1 MAIFTPPEAPIH
13 EPKQLPV
20 VPPPKIIGRDREL
33 GQIFA
38 QVRAGAPVLVYG
50 APGIGKSALA
60 ATIAAAFTT
69 FPAGVLWWRVAED
82 SLEQLVVRL
91 GRAYGERELTESANP
106 LALLDRAATLL
117 QQHGRPLLVLEGPL
131 PQEVARDF
139 VRRLAAGV
147 PLIWTA
153 EQGVSGP
160 WLPFRVD
167 RLGDAEAMAL
177 LAHAARRDRLDGGE
191 QLCRAL
197 EGVPLA
203 LVLAGR
209 HLAVSQQTP
218 ADLLGA
224 LDPAAPDPALKVLGA
239 IYRQLPEALRGIVL
253 TIGAT
258 PAGRASSWLLERL
271 QPAPAETFSSVLES
285 LAVRGLVYRL
295 PAPAGLCYAMHES
308 VARFARGILQS
319 AGHLE
324 TVQAHVEAA
333 LLTHAAANR
342 RDDPEAR
349 LRLLVEMPNL
359 LALADEVWQRGD
371 EDILARLVDVLETA
385 FGSTGAYGF
394 EVYSLHGRLGQ
405 LQPEAEPEPEPV
417 APPPAAVFPAEEP
430 EPEPV
435 VETTPPAEPIVT
447 EEPAPAFYDMGAWE
461 PPVEQEIIAPEPAEA
476 VEEVTAA
483 PSSMPESIPGT
494 EEEAAAA
501 EYAPA
506 PLEEPS
512 RGEPAGSATLE
523 GLLQACDAARRA
535 GNDRELLG
543 LLMSV
548 GQSWED
554 AGLAERAIDAYR
566 EALSLAERL
575 DDEELVLQALEA
587 LARLNLETGNLEDAL
602 TSAVRAENLL
612 QQRNEPGRLG
622 YVLAL
627 LGDIRLEVGDLNEAA
642 DAYARAIG
650 RLRAA
655 GDQVSLGVVQ
665 TKLGATYMDRGEYG
679 RAVNMLNEALL
690 IFEQTGRQEY
700 QERVLGILGM
710 AYGHL
715 GEWRQAEQRHLQ
727 ALQMARSL
735 GNVEE
740 QERQLAN
747 LGYIAQAR
755 EDRDAMVRYYA
766 SALDLAYQTGRSD
779 WQVRYLDVLGR
790 LLMDDVSY
798 VALAVALLQEAQT
811 LDGDPERDRWLNRA
825 QKRLQRLRQSAIPQ
839 APVPM
844 SLASWAAAESILAD
858 GSV

>member
-20 VPPPKIIGRDREL
+20 APPPKIIGRDREL

-38 QVRAGAPVLVYG
+38 QVRVGAPVLVYG

-69 FPAGVLWWRVAED
+69 FPAGVLWWQVVDD

-91 GRAYGERELTESANP
+91 GRAYGKQEITESANP
-106 LALLDRAATLL
+106 LALVDGAAALL
-117 QQHGRPLLVLEGPL
+117 QQHGRPLLVLDGPL
-131 PQEVARDF
+131 PQEAARDF

-153 EQGVSGP
+153 EQGASGP

-167 RLGDAEAMAL
+167 RLGNADAMAL
-177 LAHAARRDRLDGGE
+177 LSHAARRERVEGCE

-203 LVLAGR
+203 VVLAGR

-218 ADLLGA
+218 GELLGA
-224 LDPAAPDPALKVLGA
+224 LDPAAPDPALKVLSA

-271 QPAPAETFSSVLES
+271 QPAPGETFSSVLES
-285 LAVRGLVYRL
+285 LAIRGLVYRL

-308 VARFARGILQS
+308 VARFARGILQG

-349 LRLLVEMPNL
+349 MRLLAEMPNL

-371 EDILARLVDVLETA
+371 EDILARLADVLEIA

-394 EVYSLHGRLGQ
+394 EVSRLYERLGQ
-405 LQPEAEPEPEPV
+405 LQPEVEPGPEPV
-417 APPPAAVFPAEEP
+417 APSPATVLTAEEP
-430 EPEPV
+430 EPEPM
-435 VETTPPAEPIVT
+435 ETTAPSEPIVT
-447 EEPAPAFYDMGAWE
+447 EEPASAFYDAGAWE
-461 PPVEQEIIAPEPAEA
+461 PSAEQETVAPEPVEEAEA
-476 VEEVTAA
+476 ITAA
-483 PSSMPESIPGT
+483 PSSMPEAILGT
-494 EEEAAAA
+494 EEETAVA
-501 EYAPA
+501 EHVSA
-506 PLEEPS
+506 PLEEAV
-512 RGEPAGSATLE
+512 RGEIAGSVPLE

-575 DDEELVLQALEA
+575 DDEELVLQSLEA

-727 ALQMARSL
+727 ALQMARDL

-811 LDGDPERDRWLNRA
+811 LDGDPERDRWLSRA